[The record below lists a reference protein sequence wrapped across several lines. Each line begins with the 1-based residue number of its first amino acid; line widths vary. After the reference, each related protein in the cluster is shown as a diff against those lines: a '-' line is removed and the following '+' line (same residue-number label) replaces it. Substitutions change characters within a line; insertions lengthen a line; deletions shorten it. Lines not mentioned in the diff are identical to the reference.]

1 MSENNSQLQLEPLST
16 KLDAQRLAISFL
28 ASAIAES
35 MSGEQRA
42 NLQARL
48 ERWAEDAEMRGGEDL
63 YSETAN
69 LMRLM
74 AARVGET
81 QARLLSEN

>member
-1 MSENNSQLQLEPLST
+1 MSENSSQGQLERLST

-35 MSGEQRA
+35 MSAEQRTT
-42 NLQARL
+42 LQARL

-63 YSETAN
+63 YSETAD

-74 AARVGET
+74 AARVSET
-81 QARLLSEN
+81 QPRKAA